1 MVVATIVGL
10 AGVAEAKKK
19 DPHECEGASYTL
31 CWRACGAGIAPVRRA
46 SAGERFCCFGGCSC
60 GHSAPRLFRCLR
72 LAATLRSHRALQS
85 CQLALAPPHTASRLP
100 SRLYVRV
107 WVPPAVCIKV
117 VEDVYQTVPEDQRK
131 DRDAI
136 ESALGEYC
144 KRGKSKLNS
153 KERKAC
159 YYMVDIKRKVSDPLA
174 RGLPASRVCK
184 KLKKANQELCE
195 MRFRALPPPPS
206 RCTPA
211 HRAYSSVCFEA
222 SRLPGADVCCPPLPP
237 CCGLLLLFLACTS
250 RSREG

>member
-1 MVVATIVGL
+1 M
-10 AGVAEAKKK
+10 
-19 DPHECEGASYTL
+19 
-31 CWRACGAGIAPVRRA
+31 
-46 SAGERFCCFGGCSC
+46 
-60 GHSAPRLFRCLR
+60 
-72 LAATLRSHRALQS
+72 
-85 CQLALAPPHTASRLP
+85 
-100 SRLYVRV
+100 
-107 WVPPAVCIKV
+107 CIKV

-195 MRFRALPPPPS
+195 MRFRALPPPPPPAA
-206 RCTPA
+206 RQHTARTPA
-211 HRAYSSVCFEA
+211 FVLKPRGCPELTCAAPPSPLAVVSCCYSSRVHRAAVKVDKNTNYKKLRVKQLKAILRNRGVE
-222 SRLPGADVCCPPLPP
+222 
-237 CCGLLLLFLACTS
+237 CTGCLEKS
-250 RSREG
+250 DYIRRVKETEHMDL